1 MQAHKAKLLPPSLHT
16 ASAIRSSW
24 HLLCALLFYI
34 YMMGGCVNQVIV
46 EAGYAKAFDKYECDQ
61 LPLLIQLN
69 NEARR
74 EYRGNYQSVDII

>member
-1 MQAHKAKLLPPSLHT
+1 
-16 ASAIRSSW
+16 
-24 HLLCALLFYI
+24 
-34 YMMGGCVNQVIV
+34 VNQLIV

>member
-1 MQAHKAKLLPPSLHT
+1 MPIGTNISYASPIRNNYDAYGRLLAYLYLKDG
-16 ASAIRSSW
+16 R
-24 HLLCALLFYI
+24 
-34 YMMGGCVNQVIV
+34 CVNQVIV